1 MPKFKFW
8 VERTHKRRK
17 LEKPINK
24 ESNMDLSKW
33 RKEKYADVMCL
44 YFKNEDERDV
54 YVANELKKL
63 GERSKSYYAKA
74 QFIRRAIYLLLKN
87 GSVSLKEMAEKPQ

>member
-8 VERTHKRRK
+8 VERTHKRK
-17 LEKPINK
+17 LPKPIDK
-24 ESNMDLSKW
+24 SDKMDLNKW
-33 RKEKYADVMCL
+33 RKEKYAEVMCI

-54 YVANELKKL
+54 FVAKELEKL
-63 GERSKSYYAKA
+63 KERTNNHYAKA

-87 GSVSLKEMAEKPQ
+87 GTVSIKEMAEKPQ